1 MGSTGELLHRRRSS
15 LQPPYDYQTVM
26 RLPKIAAILLIFIL
40 SIIAS
45 ESLASLILPP
55 SLKIY
60 PPQRSTKY
68 HARTLT
74 SKRFK
79 TFTFYN
85 PSHSHR
91 LTLTTFASLLP
102 LQSASSALLHL
113 YSELLSNASG
123 PWVSLPAASSFTA
136 CSDNISIEFTAAG
149 PYVIP
154 WSFVAEFAEKM
165 MDATEKGFTGYFQ
178 GEYRHLES
186 GAVIWVALRIRM
198 AAAAA

>member
-1 MGSTGELLHRRRSS
+1 
-15 LQPPYDYQTVM
+15 M
-26 RLPKIAAILLIFIL
+26 RLPMVAPMLLIFIL
-40 SIIAS
+40 SVVAS
-45 ESLASLILPP
+45 GPLASLTPSPP
-55 SLKIY
+55 VNISA
-60 PPQRSTKY
+60 PQRSIRY
-68 HARTLT
+68 HARDLA

-91 LTLTTFASLLP
+91 LILTTFASLLP

-113 YSELLSNASG
+113 YTELLSNASG
-123 PWVSLPAASSFTA
+123 PWVSLPAVSSFTA
-136 CSDNISIEFTAAG
+136 SSDSLSIHFAAAG

-154 WSFVAEFAEKM
+154 WSFVADFAEKM

-178 GEYRHLES
+178 GEYRHLDS
-186 GAVIWVALRIRM
+186 GAVIWVALRVTM

>member
-1 MGSTGELLHRRRSS
+1 MSFNEGAQVRPFS
-15 LQPPYDYQTVM
+15 YNYQAVM
-26 RLPKIAAILLIFIL
+26 RLPKVAPMLLIFIL
-40 SIIAS
+40 SVVAS
-45 ESLASLILPP
+45 DSLTSLTLP
-55 SLKIY
+55 SLVNIS
-60 PPQRSTKY
+60 PPQRIAK
-68 HARTLT
+68 HHPRALT
-74 SKRFK
+74 SKRFN
-79 TFTFYN
+79 TLTFYN

-113 YSELLSNASG
+113 YTELLSNASG
-123 PWVSLPAASSFTA
+123 PWLSLPAVSSFTA
-136 CSDNISIEFTAAG
+136 RSDNLSVEFTATG

-186 GAVIWVALRIRM
+186 GAVIWVALRIGM

>member
-1 MGSTGELLHRRRSS
+1 
-15 LQPPYDYQTVM
+15 M
-26 RLPKIAAILLIFIL
+26 RLPKTAPMLLIFIL
-40 SIIAS
+40 SVIAS
-45 ESLASLILPP
+45 DPLASLTLPP
-55 SLKIY
+55 LVNIS
-60 PPQRSTKY
+60 PPQRRTK
-68 HARTLT
+68 HHPRALT

-79 TFTFYN
+79 TLTFYN

-113 YSELLSNASG
+113 YTELLSNASG
-123 PWVSLPAASSFTA
+123 PWISLPPVSSFTA
-136 CSDNISIEFTAAG
+136 YSDNLSVEFTAAG

-186 GAVIWVALRIRM
+186 GAAIWVALRIRM
-198 AAAAA
+198 TAAAA